1 MKRLG
6 PRHSPGEKH
15 LMAQVAKVFTA
26 KRKEKDGAKRASK
39 ELGISLASFYKYA
52 AGDDLPRMELL
63 RAAQQKW
70 KDLKWDLIDVS
81 EIIERKEVLSPE
93 QYVLSFL
100 QEVRTE
106 DVEIAKIG
114 PRRASPAGPTEHP
127 VPRMIL
133 RARGP
138 HQSACSARALF
149 LGGEYRAIRD
159 IWRTPRPNRG
169 D

>member
-1 MKRLG
+1 MHLRDRRSALKKPG

-26 KRKEKDGAKRASK
+26 KKEEKGGAKRAVK

-52 AGDDLPRMELL
+52 AGDDLPRMEVL
-63 RAAQQKW
+63 RAVQEKW
-70 KDLKWDLIDVS
+70 EGVKWELIDVS
-81 EIIERKEVLSPE
+81 RITAKKEVASPE

-114 PRRASPAGPTEHP
+114 PK
-127 VPRMIL
+127 
-133 RARGP
+133 
-138 HQSACSARALF
+138 
-149 LGGEYRAIRD
+149 GERVLQVLLNIRF
-159 IWRTPRPNRG
+159 PG
-169 D
+169 